1 MFTGFF
7 YTFAIGFYSFK
18 NKSPLK
24 RYRAML
30 IKLYENNPN
39 PVEVRRIAGILRNG
53 GIIILTTDTVY
64 AFACDI
70 FNAAGVEFIARL
82 KNHDLRRSNL
92 SFICH
97 QLSEVSEYAKMDDA
111 SFKLIKKNLPGPFT
125 FILNGSSKL
134 PKLFKNKKTVGIR
147 MPNNNIVLD
156 IVRELGNP
164 LMTSSIFTDE
174 ETTEYITDPELI
186 EEKYGHQVDLV
197 IDGGLGGL
205 EHSTIV
211 DCTGDEPEIV
221 RVGAGELV

>member
-1 MFTGFF
+1 
-7 YTFAIGFYSFK
+7 
-18 NKSPLK
+18 
-24 RYRAML
+24 ML
-30 IKLYENNPN
+30 VKLYENNPN
-39 PVEVRRIAGILRNG
+39 PAEIRRIAGVLRNG
-53 GIIILTTDTVY
+53 GIVILPTDTVY
-64 AFACDI
+64 AFCCNI
-70 FNAAGVEFIARL
+70 FNGAGVEFITKL
-82 KNHDLRRSNL
+82 KEHDLRRANL

-97 QLSEVSEYAKMDDA
+97 ELSEVSEYAKMDDV
-111 SFKLIKKNLPGPFT
+111 SFKLMKKNLPGPFT

-147 MPNNNIVLD
+147 MPNNNIVLE

-174 ETTEYITDPELI
+174 DTTEYITDPELI

-197 IDGGLGGL
+197 IDGGFGGT

-221 RVGAGELV
+221 REGAGVLL